1 MVHRRY
7 GMRFQRATARH
18 RVQIGSASICL
29 WLGVAIAGR
38 MIAFVHG

>member
-1 MVHRRY
+1 MH
-7 GMRFQRATARH
+7 FQRATARR
-18 RVQIGSASICL
+18 RVQFGSVFICL